1 MAESFRASLQVT
13 ALGMGLVILTLMI
26 VAAII
31 MLLGRI
37 FKPKPETE
45 GVEETPADDTE
56 IASVETAL
64 SPAAVSLNDEAA
76 AIALAITMQRA
87 RKQPVFIRP
96 KVVYEETEVVGEV
109 VKVINIQ
116 PGAGVWAGTNRLQPS
131 K

>member
-37 FKPKPETE
+37 FKPKPVEE
-45 GVEETPADDTE
+45 EAEETPADEAE
-56 IASVETAL
+56 IASIEAAS
-64 SPAAVSLNDEAA
+64 SPAAISLNDEAA
-76 AIALAITMQRA
+76 AVALAITLQRA
-87 RKQPVFIRP
+87 HRQPISIRP
-96 KVVYEETEVVGEV
+96 RAVFEETEITGEV
-109 VKVINIQ
+109 VNIVNIQ